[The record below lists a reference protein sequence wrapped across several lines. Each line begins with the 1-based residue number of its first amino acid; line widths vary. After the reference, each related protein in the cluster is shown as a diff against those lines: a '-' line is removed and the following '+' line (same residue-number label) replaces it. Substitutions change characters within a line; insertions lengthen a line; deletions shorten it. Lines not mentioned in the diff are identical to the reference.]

1 MQFNEMSISGETY
14 SIHIRYIPGKT
25 Y

>member
-14 SIHIRYIPGKT
+14 SIHVRYIPGKT